1 MFIKQIVIAAAI
13 LLNKLN
19 VVKYIEKKQTEGDA
33 KDMAD
38 KLTRL
43 VILVIGELAMQGIY
57 VIKTESFSIK
67 DGKVQFTSLGSRP
80 LKVLKVEDAK
90 GNEYPFEVFS
100 KHLVTDERASSITY
114 AYGIQ
119 NETLESKIFFSEYQI
134 SESIIA
140 NAVAAEYLLTVNEFE
155 SAVTFHDKFVK
166 GIEGIKTV
174 KNTKVKERS
183 FV

>member
-1 MFIKQIVIAAAI
+1 MYIKQIVIAAAI

-19 VVKYIEKKQTEGDA
+19 VVKYIEKKQVDGDA
-33 KDMAD
+33 KEMTD

-43 VILVIGELAMQGIY
+43 VMLVIGELSMQGIY
-57 VIKTESFSIK
+57 VIKTQNFSAI
-67 DGKVQFTSLGSRP
+67 DGKVQYTALRSKP
-80 LKVLKVEDAK
+80 HKILKIEDAE
-90 GNEYPFEVFS
+90 GNEYPFETFAEYF
-100 KHLVTDERASSITY
+100 LTDKRASSITY

-119 NETLESKIFFSEYQI
+119 NETLDSEIIFSDYQI
-134 SESIIA
+134 TESIIA

-166 GIEGIKTV
+166 GVEGIKTV

>member
-1 MFIKQIVIAAAI
+1 MYIKQIVIAAAI

-19 VVKYIEKKQTEGDA
+19 VVKYIEKKQAEGDA

-43 VILVIGELAMQGIY
+43 VILVIGELAMQGVY
-57 VIKTESFSIK
+57 VIKTQNFFVY
-67 DGKVQFTSLGSRP
+67 DGKVQYTSLRSKP
-80 LKVLKVEDAK
+80 YKILKIEDEQ
-90 GNEYPFEVFS
+90 GNEYPFETFAEYF
-100 KHLVTDERASSITY
+100 VTDKRASSITY

-119 NETLESKIFFSEYQI
+119 NETLDSKIVFSEYQI

-166 GIEGIKTV
+166 GIEGIRKV